1 MNSESWTAKLRWRTY
16 VFMKLTLSNSLNQ
29 KAASCLSFFQ
39 KEYPIYDRI
48 SCKYRKSVVELLF
61 NKLKEKAQERL
72 SSPSL
77 NLKDERLRVKNI
89 VILWSRYVT
98 RGRRGIG
105 RLPCPFS
112 ETGKSALI
120 WKENFQ
126 IAVVYGQNFSFKM
139 KFSWVFR
146 RKNRIF
152 FSLWCLSFSC
162 CRWMFIEVFPR
173 KLPCPKKNL
182 GYALM
187 LVFEHVSIVIPYVIS
202 FFFCF
207 SVWFF
212 LCLQHV

>member
-1 MNSESWTAKLRWRTY
+1 
-16 VFMKLTLSNSLNQ
+16 MKLTVSNSLNQ

-48 SCKYRKSVVELLF
+48 SYKYRKSVVELLF

-112 ETGKSALI
+112 GTGKRALV
-120 WKENFQ
+120 WKENSL
-126 IAVVYGQNFSFKM
+126 IAVVYG
-139 KFSWVFR
+139 
-146 RKNRIF
+146 
-152 FSLWCLSFSC
+152 
-162 CRWMFIEVFPR
+162 
-173 KLPCPKKNL
+173 
-182 GYALM
+182 
-187 LVFEHVSIVIPYVIS
+187 
-202 FFFCF
+202 
-207 SVWFF
+207 
-212 LCLQHV
+212 